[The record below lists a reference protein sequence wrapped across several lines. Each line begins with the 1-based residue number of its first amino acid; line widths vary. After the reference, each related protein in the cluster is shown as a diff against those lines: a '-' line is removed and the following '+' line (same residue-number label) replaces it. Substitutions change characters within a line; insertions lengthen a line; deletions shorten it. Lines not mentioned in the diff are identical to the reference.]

1 MTTPMPTVTLKNLPT
16 DLHRR
21 LKARARDHRR
31 SLNREIIASLEA
43 AVSVE
48 RVDVDA
54 LLARAR
60 ALRRGVRGQL
70 TDAEIERFTAAG
82 RP

>member
-1 MTTPMPTVTLKNLPT
+1 VPSLTLKNLPA

-21 LKARARDHRR
+21 LKARAARNRR
-31 SLNREIIASLEA
+31 SLNREVIECLRA
-43 AVSVE
+43 AAMPAPLDSE
-48 RVDVDA
+48 A

-60 ALRRGVRGQL
+60 ALRQRVSGRL
-70 TDAEIERFTAAG
+70 RERDLARLRTRG